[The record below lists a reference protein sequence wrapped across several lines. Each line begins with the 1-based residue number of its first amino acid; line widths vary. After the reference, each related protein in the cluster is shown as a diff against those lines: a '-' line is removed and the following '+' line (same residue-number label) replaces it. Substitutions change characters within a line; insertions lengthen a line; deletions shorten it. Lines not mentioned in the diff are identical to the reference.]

1 MQRHVITVFV
11 LVAAMLSHVISDK
24 APAWPLDGYE
34 ATGIDRLQH
43 TRLLT
48 EGGADAG
55 NLPSGA
61 LLTTEQV
68 DIRMADSP
76 ALALPPVAKDLTR
89 RIVAFLGKDADRYS
103 ISVLDLSNPDA
114 PRYAEH
120 RGEVRIN
127 PGSVGKLVV
136 AMAIFQ
142 LLADLYPKD
151 KAARLR
157 ILHDTVVTAD
167 DFIRYDTH
175 PVSIRDPDSGR
186 LLRRRLHIGDRGN
199 LWEFLDWMLSA
210 SSNAAASMVI
220 KQGMLLKQFGHSY
233 PVSKEEQDRFFRDTP
248 KQQLSNIL
256 AEVLQTPV
264 ARNGLDPARLR
275 QGAFFTAIAKQR
287 VPGTSSYAT
296 SRELMRYLLKLEQ
309 GRLVDEFSSRQIK
322 RLLYMTERRI
332 RYASAPALRDAAVYF
347 KSGSLYKCRPE
358 PDFTCR
364 KYHGNV
370 WNMMNSVA
378 IIEAPAGERK
388 LFYMVTLMSNVLREN
403 SAVVHQTLA
412 MRIHRLMQKDHAR

>member
-1 MQRHVITVFV
+1 MIV
-11 LVAAMLSHVISDK
+11 LVAAMLSPVSSDK
-24 APAWPLDGYE
+24 APAYPLDGYE
-34 ATGIDRLQH
+34 ATGIGRLQH
-43 TRLLT
+43 TRLMT
-48 EGGADAG
+48 EGGVDAG
-55 NLPSGA
+55 NLPAGA
-61 LLTTEQV
+61 LLATKRV
-68 DIRMADSP
+68 NIRLADRP
-76 ALALPPVAKDLTR
+76 ALALPPVDEDLTR

-103 ISVLDLSNPDA
+103 ISVLDLSDPEA

-120 RGEVRIN
+120 RAEVRIN

-136 AMAIFQ
+136 ALAIFQ
-142 LLADLYPKD
+142 ILADLYPED
-151 KAARLR
+151 TAARLR
-157 ILHDTVVTAD
+157 VLHDTVVTAD

-175 PVSIRDPDSGR
+175 PVSIRDPDSGK
-186 LLRRRLHIGDRGN
+186 LVRRRLRIGDHGN

-220 KQGMLLKQFGHSY
+220 KQGMLLKQFGRAY

-248 KQQLSNIL
+248 KQQLSNVL

-264 ARNGLDPARLR
+264 TRNGLDLTRLR
-275 QGAFFTAIAKQR
+275 QGSFFTAVAKQR

-309 GRLVDEFSSRQIK
+309 GRLVDEFSSWQIK
-322 RLLYMTERRI
+322 RLLYLTERRI
-332 RYASAPALRDAAVYF
+332 RYASAPALHNAAVYF

-358 PDFTCR
+358 PGFTCR

>member
-1 MQRHVITVFV
+1 MPRRIIIWIA
-11 LVAAMLSHVISDK
+11 LVTAMLLPVLRDTV
-24 APAWPLDGYE
+24 PAYPLDGYE
-34 ATGIDRLQH
+34 ATGIGRLQH
-43 TRLLT
+43 TRPLT
-48 EGGADAG
+48 GGGTVASK
-55 NLPSGA
+55 LPAGA
-61 LLTTEQV
+61 LLTTDQV
-68 DIRMADSP
+68 DIRLLHRPD
-76 ALALPPVAKDLTR
+76 LTLPPVDEDLTR

-103 ISVLDLSNPDA
+103 ISVLDLSDPGA

-120 RGEVRIN
+120 RAEVRIN

-136 AMAIFQ
+136 ALAIFQ
-142 LLADLYPKD
+142 LLADLYPED
-151 KAARLR
+151 TAARLR
-157 ILHDTVVTAD
+157 VLHDTVVTAD
-167 DFIRYDTH
+167 EFIHYDSH
-175 PVSIRDPDSGR
+175 SVSIRDRESGS
-186 LLRRRLHIGDRGN
+186 LARRRLQIGDHGS

-210 SSNAAASMVI
+210 SSNAAASTVI
-220 KQGMLLKQFGHSY
+220 EQGMLLKQFGRAY
-233 PVSKEEQDRFFRDTP
+233 PVSKEEKDRFFRETP
-248 KQQLSNIL
+248 KQQLSNVL

-264 ARNGLDPARLR
+264 TRNGLDLSRLR
-275 QGAFFTAIAKQR
+275 QGSFFTAVAKQR

-322 RLLYMTERRI
+322 RLLYLTERRI
-332 RYASAPALRDAAVYF
+332 RYASAPALRNAAVYF

-358 PDFTCR
+358 PGFTCR

-412 MRIHRLMQKDHAR
+412 MRIHRLMQRDHAR